1 MRKYE
6 ILLVLSEE
14 DLWSL
19 RDISSALENRG
30 YQITTAVN
38 NGSATEM
45 LHTKDFDLVITSF
58 LDVLKKAKDVNPE
71 TMVLILS
78 DTCKVTFAIKALRL
92 HADDCILKPLDLV
105 ELRNLVAHY
114 LEKLELKRRDSQ
126 SESHEGELTCNSLN
140 MLKMMFHDLR
150 GSLVSMSATLKL
162 LTRGYY
168 GKMDEGVTNHLNE
181 LLSKTISLNG
191 MTEEYLS
198 RAFSVDGDLEI
209 EDEALDLKQDIIDP
223 ILEELSP
230 ELREHCIRV
239 EHRFDEMSTRP
250 ISIKANRFW
259 WKTVFRNLLKNAIKY
274 GNPGGTIAIGFEN
287 QGSFYRLNV
296 YNSGQPIPEEYRNK
310 IFKKFMSFGK
320 NGNGGANGMGLGL
333 YLVKEIIRKHGG
345 DIWYQAEEGG
355 SNFVFT
361 LPSGSAF
368 STDLLLPIKPA
379 QPRLSAVRLQKMEKE
394 VLDQKAY

>member
-19 RDISSALENRG
+19 RDIRSALENRG
-30 YQITTAVN
+30 CQITTAVN

-92 HADDCILKPLDLV
+92 HADDYILKPLDLV

-114 LEKLELKRRDSQ
+114 LEKLELRRRDSQ
-126 SESHEGELTCNSLN
+126 SESHESELTCDFLN

-168 GKMDEGVTNHLNE
+168 GKMDEGVTNHLKE
-181 LLSKTISLNG
+181 LLSKTISLSG
-191 MTEEYLS
+191 MAEEYLS
-198 RAFSVDGDLEI
+198 RTFSVDGDLVI
-209 EDEALDLKQDIIDP
+209 EDQALDLKQDIIDP
-223 ILEELSP
+223 ILEEISP
-230 ELREHCIRV
+230 ELGEHGIRI
-239 EHRFDEMSTRP
+239 ENCFAEMSTRR

-296 YNSGQPIPEEYRNK
+296 YNTGKPIPEEYQNK
-310 IFKKFMSFGK
+310 IFKKFMSFRN
-320 NGNGGANGMGLGL
+320 NGNGGPDGMGLGL

-361 LPSGSAF
+361 LPAGSAF
-368 STDLLLPIKPA
+368 STASSLPIESA
-379 QPRLSAVRLQKMEKE
+379 QAPLATVGM
-394 VLDQKAY
+394 